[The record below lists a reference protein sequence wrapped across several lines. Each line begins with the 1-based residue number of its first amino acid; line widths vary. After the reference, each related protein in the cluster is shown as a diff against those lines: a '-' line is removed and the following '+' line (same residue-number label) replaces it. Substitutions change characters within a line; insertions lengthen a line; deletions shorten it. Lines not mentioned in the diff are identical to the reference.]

1 MDGVIEEIEETTV
14 GLLNGHRVP
23 MGNMIDEAEY
33 TLPNGSVQ
41 TGPVCSLAIGG
52 KVGIFVGVGSVVT
65 VGDDLWEVIAVHT
78 SDDDLGS
85 VELKLLPSTPS
96 TKAID

>member
-1 MDGVIEEIEETTV
+1 MDALIEEIEETTV

-33 TLPNGSVQ
+33 TLPNGTVQ

-52 KVGIFVGVGSVVT
+52 EVGIFVGVGSIVR
-65 VGDDLWEVIAVHT
+65 VGEDRWEIIAVQI
-78 SDDDLGS
+78 SEDDLGS
-85 VELKLLPSTPS
+85 VRLKQLP
-96 TKAID
+96 